1 MRCGALTF
9 YWLLLYVSVCSVIS
23 GERKRE
29 LYVPP
34 APAEEE
40 MFATI
45 ATGINFDKYDDIQS
59 EVTGSEAPPGI
70 SR

>member
-1 MRCGALTF
+1 M
-9 YWLLLYVSVCSVIS
+9 IS